1 MDRMR
6 QQDRVMTATAVV
18 FLNVLLLRESG
29 AILHFGDLFCTGA
42 PGLHADVTDATGGG
56 LLSSVPQKKSDS
68 V

>member
-29 AILHFGDLFCTGA
+29 GILHFGDLFCTRCSR
-42 PGLHADVTDATGGG
+42 LRCEVTDATGDG
-56 LLSSVPQKKSDS
+56 
-68 V
+68 